1 MFRYSIVLMVVV
13 LGLRGQ
19 AHAFCQPGDERPCFA
34 NGGEGTQVCGP
45 DGRYGV
51 CSSYIPPRQCTAILP
66 APADDFDMA
75 CKAADESGCT
85 NRVSQEQCTIL
96 NDEVHSEG
104 AITDQALVWLT
115 QNNRCAIA
123 YDALDGRG
131 YHVQAVCR
139 PGCFAEDTQ
148 ILTASNQH
156 GVTASK
162 PAAQVTVK
170 DVLIAMADEASVDD
184 VKLVART
191 IGAATHGPEVP
202 ALFVFTLSNGAKL
215 RVTEHHP
222 MVLADGSIVRASNVE
237 PKALFMGIDGV
248 AVRVVSIGRELT
260 AGQVYGFE
268 TRSETQIGHVIVAE
282 GVLVGDLKLQD
293 DLQIELKGIEA
304 RR

>member
-1 MFRYSIVLMVVV
+1 MLRYSFVLMVVI

-19 AHAFCQPGDERPCFA
+19 AHAFCQPGDERTCFA
-34 NGGEGTQVCGP
+34 NGGEGTQTCGD
-45 DGRYGV
+45 DGRYGP
-51 CSSYIPPRQCTAILP
+51 CSSFIPPRQCTPILP
-66 APADDFDMA
+66 AVADDFDMA
-75 CKAADESGCT
+75 CKAADESGCSD
-85 NRVSQEQCTIL
+85 RISQAQCPVL
-96 NDEVHSEG
+96 NDEVHSAG

-115 QNNRCAIA
+115 QNNRCAVA

-148 ILTASNQH
+148 ILTASNQD
-156 GVTASK
+156 GLTASK

-170 DVLIAMADEASVDD
+170 DVLIAMADEASIED

-191 IGAATHGPEVP
+191 IGVPTHGPEVP
-202 ALFVFTLSNGAKL
+202 PLFVFTLSNRAKL

-222 MVLADGSIVRASNVE
+222 MVLADGSVVRASNVK

-248 AVRVVSIGRELT
+248 PVKVVSIGREFT
-260 AGQVYGFE
+260 TGQVYGFE
-268 TRSETQIGHVIVAE
+268 TNSDTRIGHVIVAE

-293 DLQIELKGIEA
+293 ELQAELKGIEA